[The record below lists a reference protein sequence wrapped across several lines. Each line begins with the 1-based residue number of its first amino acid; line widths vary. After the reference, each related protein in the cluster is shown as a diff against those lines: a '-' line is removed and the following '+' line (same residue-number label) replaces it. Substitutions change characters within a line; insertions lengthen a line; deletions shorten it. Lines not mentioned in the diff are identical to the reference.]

1 MSANSVPASTLSRPL
16 RVAML
21 VHGMYPWDERVKR
34 EAQALVDA
42 GHSVDVVCLKQHAE
56 EPSKESVDGVRVYR
70 LPLQRALQA
79 GRWAYLLEYGGSFL
93 GCMAYVTALHL
104 RRRYDVVQVH
114 TLPDV
119 LVFSAALCKLGGARI
134 VVDIHDLMPEL
145 YRSKY
150 GLSEQSRAVR
160 ILRTAERG
168 STRFAHCVITASE
181 AFADRLVAKGLAP
194 DKVNVI
200 LNTADPQVFPTPM
213 DVRHP
218 DSDGG
223 FTVFWHGS
231 MVPRYGLDLAIRGV
245 ALARD
250 SVPGLRFLVFGEG
263 ECAEEMHRLV
273 GELELEGVV
282 VFGGQISHLDMASHL
297 SAADVGVVPNIPDV
311 HIEMA
316 YPTKLFEFVQ
326 MGIPVVATRTRILQR
341 RFDDE
346 AIFFVEPSAESIADG
361 IVRVYRDPDGATAAA
376 RRARELVDPVSWER
390 MGRRYVECIERVGAI
405 STGRTS

>member
-1 MSANSVPASTLSRPL
+1 MMSSAVTVSTLSRPL

-42 GHSVDVVCLKQHAE
+42 GHSVDVVCLKQHADE
-56 EPSKESVDGVRVYR
+56 LPRETVDGVRVYR
-70 LPLQRALQA
+70 LPLRRALRA
-79 GRWAYLLEYGGSFL
+79 GRWAYLLEYGSSFL
-93 GCMAYVTALHL
+93 GCLSYVTALHL
-104 RRRYDVVQVH
+104 RRRYDVVQIH

-119 LVFSAALCKLGGARI
+119 LVFSAVLCKLGGARI

-150 GLSEQSRAVR
+150 GLTEESRAVR
-160 ILRTAERG
+160 TLRALERS
-168 STRFAHCVITASE
+168 STGFADLVITASE
-181 AFADRLVAKGLAP
+181 AFADRLVATGLAP
-194 DKVNVI
+194 EKVNVI
-200 LNTADPQVFPTPM
+200 LNTADPSVFPAPEA
-213 DVRHP
+213 VRRRV
-218 DSDGG
+218 SGEG

-245 ALARD
+245 GLARD

-273 GELELEGVV
+273 GELALEDVV

-297 SAADVGVVPNIPDV
+297 ADADVGVVPNIPDV
-311 HIEMA
+311 HIDMA

-326 MGIPVVATRTRILQR
+326 MGVPVIATRTRILER

-346 AIFFVEPSAESIADG
+346 AIFFVEPSAESIAAG
-361 IVRVYRDPDGATAAA
+361 IVRVYRNPDGATAAA

-390 MGRRYVECIERVGAI
+390 MGRRYVDCIERISAV